1 MHYTERRPYKSTC
14 VQYKEPAK
22 LVPVIFRHS
31 AHTYSDLS
39 DERLYLRVLAMS
51 LKWYNL
57 NYMEHLP
64 DPFP

>member
-1 MHYTERRPYKSTC
+1 MC

-57 NYMEHLP
+57 NYIEHLP